1 MPPFKLLIVLLLIA
15 IVVSLGSAL
24 YQLARGAGDSRKLLR
39 ALTWR
44 ISLSVA
50 LFALLLLAYR
60 AGWITPHVVTPP

>member
-1 MPPFKLLIVLLLIA
+1 MPLFKLLVVLLLIA

-24 YQLARGAGDSRKLLR
+24 FQLARGTGDSRKLLR

-60 AGWITPHVVTPP
+60 AGWIAPHSVAP

>member
-1 MPPFKLLIVLLLIA
+1 MPLFKVLIVLVLIA

-24 YQLARGAGDSRKLLR
+24 YQLARGTGDSRKMLR

-60 AGWITPHVVTPP
+60 AGWIAPHAATP